1 MHASQ
6 TPDRKVSSWCIA
18 ILAIN
23 LSLGVSYGSFNSFV
37 MSSNFQL
44 ILKLNSVQCLFLMQ
58 WNIAAQGN
66 FLKKGQ
72 RVGQLCRETND
83 VWLMMDGKRACRRI
97 SLLLVSHK
105 LSAAFFRS
113 AAFFSLK
120 YFCTKFL
127 SHATKLYSEIHFIM
141 LIQTH
146 FLFIVER
153 FNDTLKCA
161 CQKHI

>member
-1 MHASQ
+1 
-6 TPDRKVSSWCIA
+6 
-18 ILAIN
+18 
-23 LSLGVSYGSFNSFV
+23 

-44 ILKLNSVQCLFLMQ
+44 TLKLNSVQCLFLMQ

-66 FLKKGQ
+66 ILKEGQ
-72 RVGQLCRETND
+72 RVGQLCREPND
-83 VWLMMDGKRACRRI
+83 VWLMMDGKRACRCI

-105 LSAAFFRS
+105 LSDAFLMCAAFFHSNILYKILMSR
-113 AAFFSLK
+113 
-120 YFCTKFL
+120 
-127 SHATKLYSEIHFIM
+127 ATELYSEIHFIM

-146 FLFIVER
+146 FPFIVER

>member
-6 TPDRKVSSWCIA
+6 TPDRKISLWCIA

-23 LSLGVSYGSFNSFV
+23 LSLGVSYGSFNSFF

-44 ILKLNSVQCLFLMQ
+44 TLKLNSVQCLFLMQ

-66 FLKKGQ
+66 ILKEGQ
-72 RVGQLCRETND
+72 RVGQLCREPND
-83 VWLMMDGKRACRRI
+83 VWLMMDGKRAYRCI

-105 LSAAFFRS
+105 LSDAFLMC

-120 YFCTKFL
+120 YFVQNSYVTRNGTLFRNPFYN
-127 SHATKLYSEIHFIM
+127 AYTNPFPIHRWAF
-141 LIQTH
+141 
-146 FLFIVER
+146 
-153 FNDTLKCA
+153 
-161 CQKHI
+161 